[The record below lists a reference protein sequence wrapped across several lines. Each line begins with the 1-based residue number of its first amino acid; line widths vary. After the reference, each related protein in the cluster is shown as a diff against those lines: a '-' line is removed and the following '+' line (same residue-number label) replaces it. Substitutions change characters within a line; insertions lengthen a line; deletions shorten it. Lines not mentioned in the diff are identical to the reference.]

1 MPIAAP
7 EPAISGKRIRA
18 AFKNWARPDAFADFI
33 SSAGGLLAVIVEKIV
48 EKIVSGGQTGVDRA
62 ALDTALALG
71 ISCGGWCPKGR
82 RAEDGPIP
90 ARYKLRET
98 AGADYAERTRL
109 NVRDSDGTL
118 VLVRGA
124 APGST
129 GGGTGLTIDIA
140 AELGRPIH
148 IVDLETPETA
158 KNVAATRA
166 WLASAGVRV
175 VNVAGPRESEARG
188 VAAAAASFLADLLR
202 AGIGSNMA

>member
-1 MPIAAP
+1 M
-7 EPAISGKRIRA
+7 
-18 AFKNWARPDAFADFI
+18 
-33 SSAGGLLAVIVEKIV
+33 V

-71 ISCGGWCPKGR
+71 IPRGGWCPKGR

-124 APGST
+124 APGSI
-129 GGGTGLTIDIA
+129 GGGTGLAIDVA
-140 AELGRPIH
+140 AELGRPVR
-148 IVDLETPETA
+148 IVDLATPDA
-158 KNVAATRA
+158 AINLAATRA

-175 VNVAGPRESEARG
+175 VNVAGPRESEAPG
-188 VAAAAASFLADLLR
+188 VAATAAAFLHALLSDEETIR
-202 AGIGSNMA
+202 PPA